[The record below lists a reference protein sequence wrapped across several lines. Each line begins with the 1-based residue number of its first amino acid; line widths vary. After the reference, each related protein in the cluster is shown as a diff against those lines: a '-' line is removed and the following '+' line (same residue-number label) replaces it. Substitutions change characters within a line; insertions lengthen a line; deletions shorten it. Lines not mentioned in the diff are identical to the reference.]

1 MAGITLA
8 QAETNLAAWLAAS
21 EAVAASQSYSI
32 EGRSL
37 TRANA
42 AEIREQIDFWQGW
55 VKKLSATD
63 ATYSRGK
70 SRRAVPYD

>member
-8 QAETNLAAWLAAS
+8 QAEAQLVLWLAAS
-21 EAVAASQSYSI
+21 QAVALNQSYSI

-42 AEIREQIDFWQGW
+42 SEIRQQIDFWDN
-55 VKKLSATD
+55 KCKALSKGKIKV
-63 ATYSRGK
+63 YSVSQMEDR
-70 SRRAVPYD
+70 

>member
-8 QAETNLAAWLAAS
+8 QAEAQLALWLAAS
-21 EAVAASQSYSI
+21 QAVAASQSYSI

-42 AEIREQIDFWQGW
+42 AEIRQQIEFWDN
-55 VKKLSATD
+55 KCKSLSKGRIKV
-63 ATYSRGK
+63 YSVSQMEDR
-70 SRRAVPYD
+70 